1 MRYDPDHR
9 TITIYQD
16 KETLF
21 KSVLPSLLGVL
32 VVVPILLYRRR
43 RTRVLK
49 ILAFLASG
57 LLLFWETLF
66 VSSIYRLLFPQPVV
80 LVTDKGIDYRPLSPW
95 YVALD
100 MTMRWEEMAALYLTE
115 LTVRGR
121 KRTVTHR
128 FLCSIPK
135 DQEVYYKQHKLLRPR
150 RLPLLMV
157 MSMTGSPFMLP
168 EQMIFPLTLDELLS
182 QMCAH
187 YQEQLQANEI
197 EIREEQKISIG

>member
-1 MRYDPDHR
+1 MRYKPNHGA
-9 TITIYQD
+9 ITIYQD

-21 KSVLPSLLGVL
+21 KSVLPSLLGGL

-49 ILAFLASG
+49 IMTLLASV

-66 VSSIYRLLFPQPVV
+66 VSTIYRLLFPQPVV

-95 YVALD
+95 FVALG

-128 FLCSIPK
+128 LLIGLPK
-135 DQEVYYKQHKLLRPR
+135 DQEVYFRQHKLLRPR
-150 RLPLLMV
+150 RLPLLVV

-168 EQMIFPLTLDELLS
+168 ERMIFPLTLDELLS

-187 YQEQLQANEI
+187 YQEQIQANEI